1 MNNLELQYLEILAN
15 RQKMFQFDV
24 LRCEKGTKKIK
35 MKSLQNK
42 ILEVQRKDIENQS
55 LEASTKALPG
65 VIKQA
70 VKTLSKRGGVSP
82 RIAQEHISVCTL
94 IAIPSPMVPLRSDKN
109 RIIAHLRWLLVDQLL
124 QIEET
129 CKREIQ
135 YKKRIGYLNIDGTLN
150 VSYTTG
156 RLNHMSRTTHD
167 IFKELQAPIETG
179 ILHCQAPQWQEE
191 LEAGVE
197 RTGKKVAASIIA
209 ERWKDQ
215 TARKNR
221 RENKIE

>member
-15 RQKMFQFDV
+15 RHKIFQFDV

-42 ILEVQRKDIENQS
+42 ILEVQRKDMENQS

-94 IAIPSPMVPLRSDKN
+94 IAIPSPMVPL
-109 RIIAHLRWLLVDQLL
+109 
-124 QIEET
+124 
-129 CKREIQ
+129 
-135 YKKRIGYLNIDGTLN
+135 
-150 VSYTTG
+150 
-156 RLNHMSRTTHD
+156 
-167 IFKELQAPIETG
+167 
-179 ILHCQAPQWQEE
+179 
-191 LEAGVE
+191 
-197 RTGKKVAASIIA
+197 
-209 ERWKDQ
+209 
-215 TARKNR
+215 
-221 RENKIE
+221 